1 MKRLKSWRIRIMA
14 SNEEPFKGFPK
25 ISELAK
31 MLGKTTTT
39 SDTIVRRWERS
50 STPPIPIKGI
60 YVGSRA
66 YEVNNGFTKK
76 MTREKLL
83 EKAREFKKKNKRVTW
98 KPHDFPEDMSESST
112 LDELVSEGD
121 NMYDALEEAVKL
133 ISDLADE
140 LEYKIEV
147 ED

>member
-1 MKRLKSWRIRIMA
+1 MKETKQRVTQRKSWRI
-14 SNEEPFKGFPK
+14 
-25 ISELAK
+25 
-31 MLGKTTTT
+31 
-39 SDTIVRRWERS
+39 D
-50 STPPIPIKGI
+50 
-60 YVGSRA
+60 
-66 YEVNNGFTKK
+66 

-83 EKAREFKKKNKRVTW
+83 KKAREFEKKNKSFTW

-112 LDELVSEGD
+112 LDELISEGY

-147 ED
+147 EG